1 MTKTRVRYPWREF
14 VALPLPEGW
23 TCAPMMN
30 GRRPGRWVV
39 VVAGTERDGV
49 VTVDL
54 DHRCV
59 RDGLYAT
66 SGAPVDGYP
75 RSFANGERY
84 SGAGWLAR
92 LHEDAVR
99 RLHLAAHWID
109 ARDEAVREDLD
120 AS

>member
-1 MTKTRVRYPWREF
+1 MIKTSSRYPWREF
-14 VALPLPEGW
+14 VALPLPDGW

-39 VVAGTERDGV
+39 VVAGTTRDGV

-54 DHRCV
+54 EHRCV

-66 SGAPVDGYP
+66 SGVPVDGYP
-75 RSFANGERY
+75 RSFAISERY

-92 LHEDAVR
+92 LQGDAVN
-99 RLHLAAHWID
+99 RLHMAIHCRRVVDDD
-109 ARDEAVREDLD
+109 AWKDLD